1 MDPSPLATPVD
12 TRGQAAVP
20 AAVADYVV
28 VRQLGEG
35 NHGRYYLARPPARLE
50 LAEEFVALKVFGD
63 RVGELAYE
71 RGVRELRAFAAVRS
85 PYLVTVYDA
94 VLEDT
99 FAYAM
104 QYFPLGSLS
113 APARP
118 LARTEVHR
126 ALENAARA
134 AHALHEAGMAHS
146 DIKPA
151 NVLLTEGSGGSA
163 AGIGGR
169 LSDLGLARFLAP
181 GATLT
186 SMGRASSVEYVDPDV
201 IGGRGRRGAPRS
213 GRSAPPCT
221 ARWRAPASTASC
233 PTPNRCWPSGRCSAP
248 SRRSTRRCD
257 PTRRSSCGSASPPT
271 TAGCR
276 PRRPWPTA
284 WPRCAPDAGQA
295 VPARLRI
302 VTVPSLRFV
311 T

>member
-1 MDPSPLATPVD
+1 
-12 TRGQAAVP
+12 
-20 AAVADYVV
+20 

-151 NVLLTEGSGGSA
+151 NVLLTEGSDGRT

-201 IGGRGRRGAPRS
+201 IGG
-213 GRSAPPCT
+213 
-221 ARWRAPASTASC
+221 AR
-233 PTPNRCWPSGRCSAP
+233 P
-248 SRRSTRRCD
+248 SRRTEIWALGATVHRALAGTGLYGELPDAQPLLAIRKVLGAQPQID
-257 PTRRSSCGSASPPT
+257 PAL
-271 TAGCR
+271 R
-276 PRRPWPTA
+276 PDEAELVQLCLAPDDGRLPTA
-284 WPRCAPDAGQA
+284 EA
-295 VPARLRI
+295 VADRLAA
-302 VTVPSLRFV
+302 LRP
-311 T
+311 

>member
-118 LARTEVHR
+118 LARAQVHR

-151 NVLLTEGSGGSA
+151 NVLLTEGPD
-163 AGIGGR
+163 GIGGR

-181 GATLT
+181 GTTLT
-186 SMGRASSVEYVDPDV
+186 SMGRASSVEYLDPDV
-201 IGGRGRRGAPRS
+201 IGG
-213 GRSAPPCT
+213 
-221 ARWRAPASTASC
+221 AR
-233 PTPNRCWPSGRCSAP
+233 P
-248 SRRSTRRCD
+248 SRRTEVWALGATVHRALAGTGLYGELPDAQPLLAIRKVLGAQPQID
-257 PTRRSSCGSASPPT
+257 PAL
-271 TAGCR
+271 R
-276 PRRPWPTA
+276 PDEAELVRFCLAPDDARLPTA
-284 WPRCAPDAGQA
+284 DAVA
-295 VPARLRI
+295 DRLAA
-302 VTVPSLRFV
+302 LRP
-311 T
+311 

>member
-50 LAEEFVALKVFGD
+50 LADEFVALKVFGD
-63 RVGELAYE
+63 RVSELAYD

-201 IGGRGRRGAPRS
+201 IGG
-213 GRSAPPCT
+213 
-221 ARWRAPASTASC
+221 AR
-233 PTPNRCWPSGRCSAP
+233 P
-248 SRRSTRRCD
+248 SRRTEIWALGATVHRALAGTGLYGELPDAQPLLAIRKVLGAQPQID
-257 PTRRSSCGSASPPT
+257 PAL
-271 TAGCR
+271 R
-276 PRRPWPTA
+276 PDEAELVRLCLAPDDGRLPTA
-284 WPRCAPDAGQA
+284 EA
-295 VPARLRI
+295 VADRLAA
-302 VTVPSLRFV
+302 LRP
-311 T
+311 

>member
-63 RVGELAYE
+63 RVSELAYD

-201 IGGRGRRGAPRS
+201 IGG
-213 GRSAPPCT
+213 
-221 ARWRAPASTASC
+221 AR
-233 PTPNRCWPSGRCSAP
+233 P
-248 SRRSTRRCD
+248 SRRTEIWALGATVHRALAGTGLYGELPDAQPLLAIRKVLGAQPQID
-257 PTRRSSCGSASPPT
+257 PAL
-271 TAGCR
+271 R
-276 PRRPWPTA
+276 PDEAELVRLCLAPDDGRLPTA
-284 WPRCAPDAGQA
+284 EA
-295 VPARLRI
+295 VADRLAA
-302 VTVPSLRFV
+302 LRP
-311 T
+311 

>member
-118 LARTEVHR
+118 LARAEVHR

-151 NVLLTEGSGGSA
+151 NVLLTEGSGGST

-201 IGGRGRRGAPRS
+201 IGG
-213 GRSAPPCT
+213 
-221 ARWRAPASTASC
+221 AR
-233 PTPNRCWPSGRCSAP
+233 P
-248 SRRSTRRCD
+248 SRRTEIWALGATVHRALAGTGLYGELPDAQPLLAIRKVLGAQPQID
-257 PTRRSSCGSASPPT
+257 PAL
-271 TAGCR
+271 R
-276 PRRPWPTA
+276 PDEAELVRL
-284 WPRCAPDAGQA
+284 CLAPDDG
-295 VPARLRI
+295 RLRTAEA
-302 VTVPSLRFV
+302 VADRLAALRP
-311 T
+311 

>member
-50 LAEEFVALKVFGD
+50 LVDEFVALKVFGD
-63 RVGELAYE
+63 RVSELAYD

-134 AHALHEAGMAHS
+134 AHALHEAGMAHG

-201 IGGRGRRGAPRS
+201 IGG
-213 GRSAPPCT
+213 
-221 ARWRAPASTASC
+221 AR
-233 PTPNRCWPSGRCSAP
+233 P
-248 SRRSTRRCD
+248 SRRTEIWALGATVHRALAGTGLYGELPDAQPLLAIRKVLGAQPQID
-257 PTRRSSCGSASPPT
+257 PAL
-271 TAGCR
+271 R
-276 PRRPWPTA
+276 PDEA
-284 WPRCAPDAGQA
+284 ELVQLCLAPDDGRLLTAEA
-295 VPARLRI
+295 VADRLAA
-302 VTVPSLRFV
+302 LRP
-311 T
+311 

>member
-1 MDPSPLATPVD
+1 MDASPLAPPADSTASAP
-12 TRGQAAVP
+12 VP
-20 AAVADYVV
+20 AAIADYVI

-104 QYFPLGSLS
+104 RYFPLGSLA

-118 LARTEVHR
+118 LGRGQVHR
-126 ALENAARA
+126 ALEHAARA

-151 NVLLTEGSGGSA
+151 NVLLVEDEEAGG
-163 AGIGGR
+163 GIGGR
-169 LSDLGLARFLAP
+169 LSDLGLARFMAP
-181 GATLT
+181 GTTLT
-186 SMGRASSVEYVDPDV
+186 SMGRASSVEYLDPDI
-201 IGGRGRRGAPRS
+201 IGG
-213 GRSAPPCT
+213 
-221 ARWRAPASTASC
+221 AR
-233 PTPNRCWPSGRCSAP
+233 P
-248 SRRSTRRCD
+248 SRRTEIWALGATVHRALAGTGLYGELPDAQPLLAIRKVLGAQPQVDPALRPDAAELVRLCLAPDDRRL
-257 PTRRSSCGSASPPT
+257 
-271 TAGCR
+271 
-276 PRRPWPTA
+276 PTA
-284 WPRCAPDAGQA
+284 EA
-295 VPARLRI
+295 VADRLAA
-302 VTVPSLRFV
+302 LRP
-311 T
+311 

>member
-50 LAEEFVALKVFGD
+50 LADEFVALKVFGD
-63 RVGELAYE
+63 RVSELAYD

-201 IGGRGRRGAPRS
+201 IGG
-213 GRSAPPCT
+213 
-221 ARWRAPASTASC
+221 AR
-233 PTPNRCWPSGRCSAP
+233 P
-248 SRRSTRRCD
+248 SRRTEIWALGATVHRALAGTGLYGELPDAQPLLAIRKVLGAQPQIDPALRPDEAELVRLCLAPDDTRL
-257 PTRRSSCGSASPPT
+257 
-271 TAGCR
+271 
-276 PRRPWPTA
+276 PTA
-284 WPRCAPDAGQA
+284 DAVA
-295 VPARLRI
+295 DRLAA
-302 VTVPSLRFV
+302 LRP
-311 T
+311 

>member
-1 MDPSPLATPVD
+1 MDPSPLAAPTDPRQQ
-12 TRGQAAVP
+12 TAIP
-20 AAVADYVV
+20 AAIADYVI

-50 LAEEFVALKVFGD
+50 LADEFVALKVFGD
-63 RVGELAYE
+63 RVSELAYD

-118 LARTEVHR
+118 LARAEVHR

-201 IGGRGRRGAPRS
+201 IGG
-213 GRSAPPCT
+213 
-221 ARWRAPASTASC
+221 AR
-233 PTPNRCWPSGRCSAP
+233 P
-248 SRRSTRRCD
+248 SRRTEIWALGATVHRALAGTGLYGELPDAQPLLAIRKVLGAQPQID
-257 PTRRSSCGSASPPT
+257 PAL
-271 TAGCR
+271 R
-276 PRRPWPTA
+276 PDEAELVRLCLAPDDGRLPTA
-284 WPRCAPDAGQA
+284 EA
-295 VPARLRI
+295 VADRLAA
-302 VTVPSLRFV
+302 LRP
-311 T
+311 

>member
-20 AAVADYVV
+20 AAFADYVV

-50 LAEEFVALKVFGD
+50 LAEEFVALTVFGD

-201 IGGRGRRGAPRS
+201 IGG
-213 GRSAPPCT
+213 
-221 ARWRAPASTASC
+221 AR
-233 PTPNRCWPSGRCSAP
+233 P
-248 SRRSTRRCD
+248 SRRTEIWALGATVHRALAGTGLYGELPDAQPLLAIRKVLGAQPQID
-257 PTRRSSCGSASPPT
+257 PAL
-271 TAGCR
+271 R
-276 PRRPWPTA
+276 PDEAELVRLCLAPDDGRLPTA
-284 WPRCAPDAGQA
+284 EA
-295 VPARLRI
+295 VADRLAA
-302 VTVPSLRFV
+302 LRP
-311 T
+311 

>member
-12 TRGQAAVP
+12 NRGQAAVP

-28 VRQLGEG
+28 VRQLCEG

-134 AHALHEAGMAHS
+134 AHALHEAGMAHG

-201 IGGRGRRGAPRS
+201 IGG
-213 GRSAPPCT
+213 
-221 ARWRAPASTASC
+221 AR
-233 PTPNRCWPSGRCSAP
+233 P
-248 SRRSTRRCD
+248 SRRTEIWALGATVHRALAGTGLYGELPDAQPLLAIRKVLGAQPQID
-257 PTRRSSCGSASPPT
+257 PGLRPDEAELVRLCLASDD
-271 TAGCR
+271 GR
-276 PRRPWPTA
+276 LPTA
-284 WPRCAPDAGQA
+284 DAVA
-295 VPARLRI
+295 DRLAA
-302 VTVPSLRFV
+302 LRP
-311 T
+311 